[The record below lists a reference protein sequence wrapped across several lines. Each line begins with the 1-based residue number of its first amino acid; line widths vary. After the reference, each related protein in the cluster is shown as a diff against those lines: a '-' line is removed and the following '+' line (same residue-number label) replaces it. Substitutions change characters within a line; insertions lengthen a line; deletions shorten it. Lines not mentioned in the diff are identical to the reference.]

1 MATDIEKLVVQLSAD
16 FKSFERSLARANN
29 ITNAQ
34 FNAIERRA
42 RSLNRNLDGI
52 LGNTFRN
59 LAGPAAGIGAALGT
73 REIIEYADAW
83 TEAGNKIRAA
93 AQIAGVQTR
102 SLNQLKDGANAA
114 RADLTTYVD
123 LYAKLIRSASAVAKS
138 EQEIATATDI
148 VTKAFKA
155 GGASTQEQI
164 AGILQLSQALGS
176 GVLQG
181 DELRSIRENAPIIA
195 KAIADEFK
203 VSIAG
208 LKKLGEEGK
217 LTTDRV
223 FKAILNA
230 QKPIEAAF
238 AATNATIK
246 DAFTRIN
253 NEFTAYIGNADQ
265 SAGASARLVESLQY
279 LADNF
284 KHVAD
289 AAVAFATVAIAALT
303 GRALGGM
310 VIGIGN
316 VVSALGALLTAF
328 RAGVPLA
335 ASFSAALGPI
345 GLLAGAAAASLYL
358 MSDRQTDAEKS
369 AKAHQAAVKELSFQ
383 IETLDYANSEA
394 VASTRSKI
402 AADLDAAKTALVR
415 AKAERELAAAIIK
428 EEINP
433 SMSLLP
439 TPEATDV
446 QNTVENSPAVKDRQE
461 LIDKLEEQ
469 IKDYEGKQQL
479 FEDYVSGK
487 KKPVRNTEGF
497 GGGIPVTPDD
507 KKKGRSKKTPAER
520 FDDNM
525 QRVTD
530 RTAAL
535 IAETEAQR
543 QINPLINDYGYAMEK
558 ARTEQELLNAA
569 QKAGVALTPE
579 LRAQISA
586 TADQWALASAEANK
600 LAEAQNRIKETAE
613 DMAAFQKDLV
623 GGIADDF
630 LNGAKSAEIFANA
643 LGRIAQKLIDIG
655 LANIF
660 DTDKGGFNLFGALG
674 SIFRKNGGPVK
685 RAGGGIVRGPGGPRG
700 DKIPAMLSDEEFV
713 VNAAATKRNRALLE
727 AINSGRVIGLK
738 DGGSPL
744 RAPSMPI
751 LRSSAAT
758 QQAQSGI
765 ADVRVFVD
773 RDGNWQAEVER
784 ISQRNVKQGL
794 ASYDKS
800 GAVRTARDLRQ
811 VNSRGLAK

>member
-265 SAGASARLVESLQY
+265 SAGASARLVQALQY

-284 KHVAD
+284 KDVAD

-303 GRALGGM
+303 GRAIGGM
-310 VIGIGN
+310 VLGIGN

-328 RAGVPLA
+328 RAGIPLA

-383 IETLDYANSEA
+383 IENLDYANS
-394 VASTRSKI
+394 
-402 AADLDAAKTALVR
+402 
-415 AKAERELAAAIIK
+415 
-428 EEINP
+428 
-433 SMSLLP
+433 
-439 TPEATDV
+439 
-446 QNTVENSPAVKDRQE
+446 
-461 LIDKLEEQ
+461 
-469 IKDYEGKQQL
+469 
-479 FEDYVSGK
+479 
-487 KKPVRNTEGF
+487 
-497 GGGIPVTPDD
+497 
-507 KKKGRSKKTPAER
+507 
-520 FDDNM
+520 
-525 QRVTD
+525 
-530 RTAAL
+530 
-535 IAETEAQR
+535 
-543 QINPLINDYGYAMEK
+543 
-558 ARTEQELLNAA
+558 
-569 QKAGVALTPE
+569 
-579 LRAQISA
+579 
-586 TADQWALASAEANK
+586 
-600 LAEAQNRIKETAE
+600 
-613 DMAAFQKDLV
+613 
-623 GGIADDF
+623 
-630 LNGAKSAEIFANA
+630 
-643 LGRIAQKLIDIG
+643 
-655 LANIF
+655 
-660 DTDKGGFNLFGALG
+660 
-674 SIFRKNGGPVK
+674 
-685 RAGGGIVRGPGGPRG
+685 
-700 DKIPAMLSDEEFV
+700 
-713 VNAAATKRNRALLE
+713 
-727 AINSGRVIGLK
+727 
-738 DGGSPL
+738 
-744 RAPSMPI
+744 
-751 LRSSAAT
+751 
-758 QQAQSGI
+758 
-765 ADVRVFVD
+765 
-773 RDGNWQAEVER
+773 
-784 ISQRNVKQGL
+784 
-794 ASYDKS
+794 
-800 GAVRTARDLRQ
+800 
-811 VNSRGLAK
+811 

>member
-73 REIIEYADAW
+73 REIIDYADAW

-265 SAGASARLVESLQY
+265 SAGASARLVEALQY

-289 AAVAFATVAIAALT
+289 AAVVFATVAIAALT

-328 RAGVPLA
+328 RAGIPLA

-446 QNTVENSPAVKDRQE
+446 QNTVDNSPAVKDRQA

-487 KKPVRNTEGF
+487 KKPVRDTEGF

-507 KKKGRSKKTPAER
+507 KKKGRTKKTPAER
-520 FDDNM
+520 FDSDI
-525 QRVTD
+525 QRIAD

-535 IAETEAQR
+535 VAETEAQR
-543 QINPLINDYGYAMEK
+543 QINPLINDYGFAMEK

-579 LRAQISA
+579 LRAQIA
-586 TADQWALASAEANK
+586 QTADQWALASAEANK
-600 LAEAQNRIKETAE
+600 LAEAQNRIKESAE

-630 LNGAKSAEIFANA
+630 LTGAKSAEIFANA

-660 DTDKGGFNLFGALG
+660 DTDKGGFNIFGALG

>member
-1 MATDIEKLVVQLSAD
+1 MATNLESLVVQFSAD
-16 FKSFERSLARANN
+16 FKRLE
-29 ITNAQ
+29 
-34 FNAIERRA
+34 NAI
-42 RSLNRNLDGI
+42 NRQRGQFTRQMRQMEKSADVSVQRINAA
-52 LGNTFRN
+52 LGNIGKGTMRD
-59 LAGPAAGIGAALGT
+59 LAAPLTGITAALGT
-73 REIIEYADAW
+73 RELMQYADAW
-83 TEAGNKIRAA
+83 TQAGNLIRSSATA
-93 AQIAGVQTR
+93 AGVGAR
-102 SLNQLKDGANAA
+102 SLNELKDGANEA
-114 RADLTTYVD
+114 RTSLEAYTD
-123 LYAKLIRSASAVAKS
+123 LYARLIRSASAVAKS
-138 EQEIATATDI
+138 EDEIALATSL
-148 VTKAFKA
+148 VSKAFKA
-155 GGASTQEQI
+155 GGASAQEQA
-164 AGILQLSQALGS
+164 AGILQLGQALGS

-181 DELRSIRENAPIIA
+181 DELRSLRENAPVIA

-203 VSIAG
+203 TTIAG
-208 LKKLGEEGK
+208 LKQLGADGK
-217 LTTDRV
+217 LTSDRV

-230 QKPIEAAF
+230 QKGIEVQF
-238 AATNATIK
+238 KATNATIA
-246 DAFTRIN
+246 DAFTQIN
-253 NEFTAYIGNADQ
+253 NEFTAYIGNADK
-265 SAGASARLVESLQY
+265 SAGASRQLVQALQY
-279 LADNF
+279 VADNF
-284 KHVAD
+284 KEIADVVA
-289 AAVAFATVAIAALT
+289 AFATVLITAFT
-303 GRALGGM
+303 GRAIAGVVVGLGQA
-310 VIGIGN
+310 
-316 VVSALGALLTAF
+316 VVALGSFLTAL
-328 RAGVPLA
+328 RTGTSVVA
-335 ASFSAALGPI
+335 AFSASLGPI
-345 GLLAGAAAASLYL
+345 GLLAGAAAGAVYLLYNNMSSGDRAAKSFSDAIEANKAALEGAASA
-358 MSDRQTDAEKS
+358 SRQYQTELVKQISLQLEAAKSAATAADTAFDGWLAKSQALRSMGLEFQPIESFAAAAKQTAQNAGKAVYELEKQKAQAEKI
-369 AKAHQAAVKELSFQ
+369 L
-383 IETLDYANSEA
+383 
-394 VASTRSKI
+394 AST
-402 AADLDAAKTALVR
+402 
-415 AKAERELAAAIIK
+415 
-428 EEINP
+428 P
-433 SMSLLP
+433 SG
-439 TPEATDV
+439 
-446 QNTVENSPAVKDRQE
+446 
-461 LIDKLEEQ
+461 
-469 IKDYEGKQQL
+469 Y
-479 FEDYVSGK
+479 
-487 KKPVRNTEGF
+487 
-497 GGGIPVTPDD
+497 GGGIATTPDD

-520 FDDNM
+520 FDDSL

-530 RTAAL
+530 RTSAL

-579 LRAQISA
+579 LRAQIKQ
-586 TADQWALASAEANK
+586 TADQWAYASSEAAK
-600 LAEAQNRIKETAE
+600 LAEAQNRVKESAE
-613 DMAAFQKDLV
+613 EMAAFQKDLV

-674 SIFRKNGGPVK
+674 GIFRKNGGPVK

-751 LRSSAAT
+751 LRSSAVT

>member
-1 MATDIEKLVVQLSAD
+1 MATNLESLVVQFSAD
-16 FKSFERSLARANN
+16 FKRLE
-29 ITNAQ
+29 
-34 FNAIERRA
+34 NAI
-42 RSLNRNLDGI
+42 NRQRGQFTRQMRQMEKSADVSVQRINAA
-52 LGNTFRN
+52 LGNIGKGTMRD
-59 LAGPAAGIGAALGT
+59 LAAPLTGITAALGT
-73 REIIEYADAW
+73 RELMQYADAW
-83 TEAGNKIRAA
+83 TQAGNLIRASA
-93 AQIAGVQTR
+93 TAAGVGAR
-102 SLNQLKDGANAA
+102 SLNELKDGANEA
-114 RADLTTYVD
+114 RTSLEAYTD
-123 LYAKLIRSASAVAKS
+123 LYARLIRSASAVAKS
-138 EQEIATATDI
+138 EDEIALATSL
-148 VTKAFKA
+148 VSKAFKA
-155 GGASTQEQI
+155 GGASAQEQA
-164 AGILQLSQALGS
+164 AGILQLGQALGS

-181 DELRSIRENAPIIA
+181 DELRSLRENAPVIA

-203 VSIAG
+203 TTIAG
-208 LKKLGEEGK
+208 LKQLGADGK
-217 LTTDRV
+217 LTSDRV

-230 QKPIEAAF
+230 QKPIEAQF
-238 AATNATIK
+238 KATNATIA
-246 DAFTRIN
+246 DAFTQLN
-253 NEFTAYIGNADQ
+253 NEFTAYIGNADK
-265 SAGASARLVESLQY
+265 SAGASAQLVQALQY
-279 LADNF
+279 VADNF
-284 KHVAD
+284 KEIADVVA
-289 AAVAFATVAIAALT
+289 AFATVLITAFT
-303 GRALGGM
+303 GRAIAG
-310 VIGIGN
+310 
-316 VVSALGALLTAF
+316 VVVGVGQAVVALGSFLTAL
-328 RAGVPLA
+328 RTGTSVVA
-335 ASFSAALGPI
+335 AFSASLGPI
-345 GLLAGAAAASLYL
+345 GLLAGAAAGAVYLLYNN
-358 MSDRQTDAEKS
+358 MSSGDHAAKS
-369 AKAHQAAVKELSFQ
+369 F
-383 IETLDYANSEA
+383 SEA
-394 VASTRSKI
+394 VDGNKVALESAASASRQYQTELVKQISLQLEAAKAAYAQADADFSAANARAQGFRKLTGLKFEPLEYAADQALANADALGLAVGKLEDQQKKAQQILAST
-402 AADLDAAKTALVR
+402 
-415 AKAERELAAAIIK
+415 
-428 EEINP
+428 P
-433 SMSLLP
+433 SG
-439 TPEATDV
+439 
-446 QNTVENSPAVKDRQE
+446 
-461 LIDKLEEQ
+461 
-469 IKDYEGKQQL
+469 Y
-479 FEDYVSGK
+479 
-487 KKPVRNTEGF
+487 
-497 GGGIPVTPDD
+497 GGGIATTPDD
-507 KKKGRSKKTPAER
+507 KKKGRTKKTPAER
-520 FDDNM
+520 FDSDI
-525 QRVTD
+525 QRIAD

-535 IAETEAQR
+535 VAETEAQR

-579 LRAQISA
+579 LRAQIAA

-674 SIFRKNGGPVK
+674 GIFRKNGGPVK

-751 LRSSAAT
+751 LRTSAT
-758 QQAQSGI
+758 SQQAQAGI

>member
-52 LGNTFRN
+52 LGNAFRN

-265 SAGASARLVESLQY
+265 SAGASARLVQALQY

-284 KHVAD
+284 KDVAD

-310 VIGIGN
+310 VLGIGN

-328 RAGVPLA
+328 RAGIPLA

-446 QNTVENSPAVKDRQE
+446 QNTVDNSPAVKDRQD

-487 KKPVRNTEGF
+487 KKPVRNTDGF
-497 GGGIPVTPDD
+497 GGGIATTPDD
-507 KKKGRSKKTPAER
+507 KKKGRTKKTPAER

-579 LRAQISA
+579 LRSQISA

-600 LAEAQNRIKETAE
+600 LAEAQNRIKESAE

-630 LNGAKSAEIFANA
+630 INGASAAETFANA
-643 LGRIAQKLIDIG
+643 LGKIANKLIEIG

-674 SIFRKNGGPVK
+674 GIFRKNGGPVK

-751 LRSSAAT
+751 LRQTAAT